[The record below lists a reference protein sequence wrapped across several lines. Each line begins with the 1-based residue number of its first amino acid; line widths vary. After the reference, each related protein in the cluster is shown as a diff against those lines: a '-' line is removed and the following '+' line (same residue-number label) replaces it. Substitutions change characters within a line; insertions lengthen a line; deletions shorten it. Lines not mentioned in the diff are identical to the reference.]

1 LSSSVPESIIRR
13 EMPPKKPINAPVNP
27 VMISVASI
35 FHPIQAVNV
44 QKMVAAIILAKIC
57 GRNAVAFIT

>member
-1 LSSSVPESIIRR
+1 
-13 EMPPKKPINAPVNP
+13 MPPKKPINAPVNP

-44 QKMVAAIILAKIC
+44 QKIVAATILAKIC
-57 GRNAVAFIT
+57 GRNAVAFKA